1 MCATAVRRTGAKPW
15 RARMTLRGG
24 TPSRCRIVMY
34 TRLCA
39 YDEGSLYVL
48 IGHDWSAATVYEP
61 GLNPGRRQYRSW
73 PMVGLV
79 DFLPA
84 RWQTR
89 VYRHPNRPGFG
100 IYGCG

>member
-1 MCATAVRRTGAKPW
+1 MQNRNVH
-15 RARMTLRGG
+15 
-24 TPSRCRIVMY
+24 
-34 TRLCA
+34 LCA